1 MTREPP
7 FNYTVRMDEKTD
19 LILASGSPRRAE
31 LLTQAGIAFRV
42 IVSDADEIAASDM
55 PPAEVAMRN
64 ARAKARAVAADLD
77 HGAIVIGADTIV
89 VLDGA
94 IFGKPKD
101 PEDATR
107 MLHELSGRTH
117 QVITGVCIAKAA
129 ADRQGL
135 STQVLSDQTF
145 AEITDVTFRNLAA
158 EEIAT
163 YVATGEPLDK
173 AGAYGI
179 QGKGGKLV
187 DHIDGDY
194 DNVVGLPVAR
204 LQRALDLERG
214 NKIDN
219 RQSGEQKRVK

>member
-1 MTREPP
+1 METTAE
-7 FNYTVRMDEKTD
+7 

-42 IVSDADEIAASDM
+42 IVSDADEIAVSDM
-55 PPAEVAMRN
+55 PPAEVAMHN
-64 ARAKARAVAADLD
+64 ARAKACAVAGTLD
-77 HGAIVIGADTIV
+77 YEATIIGADTIV
-89 VLDGA
+89 VLDGH
-94 IFGKPKD
+94 IFGKPTD
-101 PEDATR
+101 AEDAAR

-117 QVITGVCIAKAA
+117 QVITGVCIAKAC
-129 ADRQGL
+129 ADRHGSPAQRC
-135 STQVLSDQTF
+135 SSQTF
-145 AEITDVTFRNLAA
+145 AEVTDVTFRNLAT
-158 EEIAT
+158 EEIVA

-179 QGKGGKLV
+179 QGKGGQLV

-214 NKIDN
+214 DEIDN
-219 RQSGEQKRVK
+219 RQSDKQERVE